1 MRHRFFVA
9 FSAKIS
15 AANQSYISRRAR
27 RRVEEEEDEPQQ
39 PIASPSLSTLLSTP
53 QSSSAPCMATSVVE
67 RVNKTAMTTNA
78 AGNTFAIGRSSSKLV
93 SSVVRDEY
101 YGDGDGGGGDF
112 SELSLQS
119 EQISS
124 TLMTQVRQIPRSSRR
139 ESLSLTGNIL
149 SHTGRV
155 STATG
160 SNGAS
165 TGGDGSVSDKNENG
179 ANNNSNNINSNSTT
193 NNNNNNTTNINNIGG
208 SSNSTSNNSIVSGG
222 RDGGDT
228 EVRPKVHLS
237 ALLIRT
243 RRIQQMPKNT
253 SPIIAKNHASLL
265 PLQMRQYHGK
275 KTLILDLDETLVH
288 SSLTLQPKQHD
299 LVLSMKTEPEI
310 TTIYVAYRP
319 FLHEFIQAVAG
330 LFEVVIFTA
339 SVSMYCNPVMDAV
352 DPEGILGSLRLYRE
366 HCSILNGAYVK
377 DLSLL
382 GRELSQVAIVDNS
395 PVTYL
400 FQQRNAIPIP
410 SWFDDP
416 KDNELKRLIPVLE
429 ALAQATEVYD
439 VLDRYNAV
447 LQLQQEQMR
456 PENKFARR

>member
-1 MRHRFFVA
+1 MSQDAASFFRGV
-9 FSAKIS
+9 SAKIS

-27 RRVEEEEDEPQQ
+27 RRVEEEEEDEPQQ
-39 PIASPSLSTLLSTP
+39 PIASPSLSTLLLTT
-53 QSSSAPCMATSVVE
+53 QTSSAPCVATSVVG
-67 RVNKTAMTTNA
+67 RVSKTAMNTNV
-78 AGNTFAIGRSSSKLV
+78 AGNTFAIGRSSSKIV
-93 SSVVRDEY
+93 SSVVKDEH
-101 YGDGDGGGGDF
+101 GDGSGGDF
-112 SELSLQS
+112 SELSMQS
-119 EQISS
+119 EQISG

-139 ESLSLTGNIL
+139 ESLSLTGNIFL
-149 SHTGRV
+149 HTGREP
-155 STATG
+155 ATG

-165 TGGDGSVSDKNENG
+165 SGGDGRVSEKNENG
-179 ANNNSNNINSNSTT
+179 ANNNSNNISN
-193 NNNNNNTTNINNIGG
+193 NGNNNNNTG
-208 SSNSTSNNSIVSGG
+208 SSSIVSGG
-222 RDGGDT
+222 GSSGDT

-299 LVLSMKTEPEI
+299 LILSMKTEPEV

-429 ALAQATEVYD
+429 ALAQAAEVYD

>member
-1 MRHRFFVA
+1 MSQDAASFFRGV
-9 FSAKIS
+9 SAKIS

-27 RRVEEEEDEPQQ
+27 RRVEEEEEEDEPQQ

-53 QSSSAPCMATSVVE
+53 QTSSAPCVATSVVG
-67 RVNKTAMTTNA
+67 RVSKTAMTTNVA
-78 AGNTFAIGRSSSKLV
+78 SNTFTIGRSSSKLV
-93 SSVVRDEY
+93 SSVVKDEH
-101 YGDGDGGGGDF
+101 GDGGGGDF
-112 SELSLQS
+112 SEISMQS
-119 EQISS
+119 EQVSS

-139 ESLSLTGNIL
+139 ESLSLTGNIFL
-149 SHTGRV
+149 HTGRE
-155 STATG
+155 SATG
-160 SNGAS
+160 TNGAS
-165 TGGDGSVSDKNENG
+165 SGGDGSVSDKNENG
-179 ANNNSNNINSNSTT
+179 ANNNSNNINNNSNN
-193 NNNNNNTTNINNIGG
+193 NNNNNNTG
-208 SSNSTSNNSIVSGG
+208 SSSSIVSGG
-222 RDGGDT
+222 GNSGDT

-253 SPIIAKNHASLL
+253 SPIVAKNHASLL

-299 LVLSMKTEPEI
+299 LILSMKTEPEV

-429 ALAQATEVYD
+429 ALAQAAEVYD